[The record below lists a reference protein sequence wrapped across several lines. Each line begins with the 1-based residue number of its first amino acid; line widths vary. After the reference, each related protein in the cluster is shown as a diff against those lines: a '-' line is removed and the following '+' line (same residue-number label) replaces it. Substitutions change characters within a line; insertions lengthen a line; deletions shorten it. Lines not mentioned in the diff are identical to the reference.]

1 MSEGSYDMELFWA
14 IATVILVIVE
24 FVTVDLIAVWLA
36 GGALAAFLVSLFT
49 GELWLQIVVFIVV
62 SAILLIATRPIVR
75 RISSEQKKVATNAD
89 SLIGKECIV
98 KEEIDN
104 LQNTGRVLADG
115 LLWTARTSDG
125 SRAQIGDVCVIE
137 SIVGVKL
144 IVRHKPEV

>member
-1 MSEGSYDMELFWA
+1 MELFWA

-89 SLIGKECIV
+89 SLIGK
-98 KEEIDN
+98 N
-104 LQNTGRVLADG
+104 AL
-115 LLWTARTSDG
+115 
-125 SRAQIGDVCVIE
+125 
-137 SIVGVKL
+137 
-144 IVRHKPEV
+144 